1 MVGIGFFGAAI
12 LRAVLSAQCMSVV
25 YALEQRLRSRSGAA
39 IAARYYK
46 NFLPNEEV
54 MRKVSLENGDEI
66 ARDTLSITFRDGQP
80 GWHFLAVARGKRKV
94 PRSPSWDR

>member
-1 MVGIGFFGAAI
+1 
-12 LRAVLSAQCMSVV
+12 
-25 YALEQRLRSRSGAA
+25 
-39 IAARYYK
+39 
-46 NFLPNEEV
+46 
-54 MRKVSLENGDEI
+54 MRKVSLERGDEI